1 MGIRVKVA
9 ATAEEIDGLFRA
21 RYRVFVEQE
30 GYMAPNAERRIFDRY
45 DAYPTT
51 RHIVALCDGCVVGG
65 VRFTEDSPAGT
76 LPAEFFD
83 FSPYLT
89 ADARTL
95 GCGGMLFVD
104 QAYRPAGITFYLLGL
119 GYSWALARGWSHVL
133 GVVNPAARA
142 FFLRKGYRA
151 LAEGTVDQQKKLP
164 FVPVILDLT
173 ELAPPYLRFAR
184 EQQHD
189 EIWIR

>member
-1 MGIRVKVA
+1 MAICVKFA
-9 ATAEEIDGLFRA
+9 TTAEEIDGLFRA

-30 GYMAPNAERRIFDRY
+30 GYMAANAEGRIFDRY

-51 RHIVALCDGCVVGG
+51 RHIVALSDGHVVGG
-65 VRFTEDSPAGT
+65 VRFTENSPAGT
-76 LPAEFFD
+76 LPGEFFD
-83 FSPYLT
+83 FSPYVA
-89 ADARTL
+89 ADAASL

-151 LAEGTVDQQKKLP
+151 LAERTVDREKRLP
-164 FVPVILDLT
+164 FVPVILELSQ
-173 ELAPPYLRFAR
+173 LAPSYLDFAR
-184 EQQHD
+184 EQGR
-189 EIWIR
+189 EEVWIR